1 MIDIKKPL
9 YKAIKIF
16 LVALLHIIGVVLFST
31 IVFLITLL
39 VTYLVTKVTGQQV
52 TVENIGNIALV
63 SFGLS
68 TIALV
73 LAYALSYK
81 RRVDKQSG
89 IISKTMED
97 FNKPLF

>member
-16 LVALLHIIGVVLFST
+16 LLALLHIIGVVLFST

-63 SFGLS
+63 SFGFS
-68 TIALV
+68 AVVLV
-73 LAYALSYK
+73 LAYAQSYQK
-81 RRVDKQSG
+81 RIDKQSG

>member
-1 MIDIKKPL
+1 M
-9 YKAIKIF
+9 
-16 LVALLHIIGVVLFST
+16 
-31 IVFLITLL
+31 
-39 VTYLVTKVTGQQV
+39 VTKVTGQQV

-81 RRVDKQSG
+81 RRVNKQSG
-89 IISKTMED
+89 IISKTLED

>member
-1 MIDIKKPL
+1 MIDIKKHL

-16 LVALLHIIGVVLFST
+16 LLALLHIIGVVLFST

-52 TVENIGNIALV
+52 TVENIGNIAIA

-89 IISKTMED
+89 IISKTLED

>member
-16 LVALLHIIGVVLFST
+16 LIALLHILGVVCFST
-31 IVFLITLL
+31 IVFTITLI

-52 TVENIGNIALV
+52 TVENIGNIALG
-63 SFGLS
+63 SFGFS
-68 TIALV
+68 TIILV
-73 LAYALSYK
+73 LAYALSYQ
-81 RRVDKQSG
+81 RRVNKQAG